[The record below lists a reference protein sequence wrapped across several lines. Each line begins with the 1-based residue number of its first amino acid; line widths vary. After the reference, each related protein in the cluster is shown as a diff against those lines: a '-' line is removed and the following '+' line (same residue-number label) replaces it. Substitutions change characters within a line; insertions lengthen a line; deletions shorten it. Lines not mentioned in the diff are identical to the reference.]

1 MYCSPKCQKSDWA
14 AHKKA
19 CTPRTPR
26 NPTVD
31 TKKAKATAETEQKHD
46 DDHTPNMSG
55 ASTPVSPSED
65 GHTSTAATSPGLYT
79 TTAGSPSL
87 FSEYKTELINT
98 PSVTHD

>member
-1 MYCSPKCQKSDWA
+1 M
-14 AHKKA
+14 
-19 CTPRTPR
+19 
-26 NPTVD
+26 
-31 TKKAKATAETEQKHD
+31 EQKHD

-65 GHTSTAATSPGLYT
+65 GTTSSAATSPGLY

-98 PSVTHD
+98 PSAAHA